1 VPDKRKTILVVED
14 DDMLRELLII
24 ILEEN
29 GFDVLTAKDGVEAY
43 ETYVRN
49 RDIIVLV
56 LSDLGLPRLGG
67 WESFSKMKEV
77 DPSIKAILASGY
89 FDPEL
94 KEKIIASGA
103 KNFVQ
108 KPYNPADILATIHS
122 IIDEETPSKIRNSS

>member
-1 VPDKRKTILVVED
+1 
-14 DDMLRELLII
+14 
-24 ILEEN
+24 
-29 GFDVLTAKDGVEAY
+29 
-43 ETYVRN
+43 
-49 RDIIVLV
+49 VLV

-122 IIDEETPSKIRNSS
+122 IIDEETSSKIQNSS

>member
-1 VPDKRKTILVVED
+1 MPDKRKTILVVED

-24 ILEEN
+24 VLEEN

-94 KEKIIASGA
+94 K
-103 KNFVQ
+103 
-108 KPYNPADILATIHS
+108 
-122 IIDEETPSKIRNSS
+122 